1 MRKGFTLIELL
12 IVVIVI
18 AILATFAIPQYM
30 KAVERAKV
38 SKGAHHIG
46 LIAQAMKMYRADTD
60 EYPDAS
66 TGDFGDTFVDYVELN
81 EIDND
86 SDWDYTVT
94 GDANGET
101 FTITADRTAGPYAG
115 QVLEINEMGE
125 WDNSDHLLFRIPGE

>member
-60 EYPDAS
+60 EYPDVS
-66 TGDFGDTFVDYVELN
+66 DGEFGSVFEDYVELN

-86 SDWDYTVT
+86 GDWDYSVA
-94 GDANGET
+94 GDASGT
-101 FTITADRTAGPYAG
+101 SFTATATRSAGPYEG
-115 QVLEINEMGE
+115 DVLEITELGE
-125 WDNSDHLLFRIPGE
+125 WDGSDHDLFRIPE